1 MKSLYYLVLIAL
13 ILGCT
18 GLAKADPVDFHIKVL
33 DPTPPANPSYP
44 LYLISTT
51 SFDVSF
57 TPCISGELPSGM
69 TADGCFAGRNVS
81 GLDWNGLDLSF
92 PSGGVLA
99 GQPASCAPAP
109 SDNIFSA
116 TDCPVNPANG
126 SYDLGFSNGTISN
139 GQYFFITE
147 DGVVPP
153 ENFPTGMATAST
165 AMTPEPSSIVLLST
179 GALLFGCLLFG
190 ERSRMLRAGL
200 LG

>member
-1 MKSLYYLVLIAL
+1 MKSFYYLVLIAL
-13 ILGCT
+13 MLGCT

-33 DPTPPANPSYP
+33 DPAPPANPSYP
-44 LYLISTT
+44 LYLIATT